1 MGLPIRTQLKYWG
14 IAAAVFLALLW
25 LMGNTLLPFIVA
37 AAIAYLLD
45 PIADRLERLGLSR
58 LLAVIVITLMAV
70 VALVALLILL
80 VPVLIDQGT
89 QLINTAPDIFRQLLE
104 FLSARFPEYVN
115 EDSVLRDTLANVGEM
130 IRARGGELLNTLMS
144 SVRNVVSALV
154 FIVIVPVVSFYLLL
168 DWDNLVARIDSLLP
182 RDHAPTIRR
191 LALEVDEAL
200 SGFVRGQSAVIGIL
214 AIYYSVTLMS
224 VGLPFGLVVG
234 VVTGGV
240 SFIPYIG
247 AILGGTISIGLALF
261 TFWGEPVWIA
271 AVVVIFIIGQIL
283 EGNILVPKLV
293 GGYVGLHPVWLLLA
307 LSVFG
312 SLFGFAGM
320 LVAVPV
326 AAALG
331 VLVRFAA
338 HRYRESALYRGDSPP
353 VITPDGQVIAPMAHT
368 GTTAPPPPPP
378 PGD

>member
-1 MGLPIRTQLKYWG
+1 MVLPVKTQLKYWG
-14 IAAAVFLALLW
+14 IATGIFFVLLW
-25 LMGNTLLPFIVA
+25 LMGNVLLPFIVA

-58 LLAVIVITLMAV
+58 MWSVILITLLAAILFI
-70 VALVALLILL
+70 ALLILL
-80 VPVLIDQGT
+80 VPMLFEQGT
-89 QLINTAPDIFRQLLE
+89 QLINTAPDIFRQLLD
-104 FLSARFPEYVN
+104 FLSARFPQYVD
-115 EDSVLRDTLANVGEM
+115 EDSVLRGSLANVGEM
-130 IRARGGELLNTLMS
+130 IRTRGGELLNTLLS
-144 SVRNVVSALV
+144 SMRNVVSALV
-154 FIVIVPVVSFYLLL
+154 FIVIVPVVTFYLLL
-168 DWDNLVARIDSLLP
+168 DWDNLVARVDTLLP

-191 LALEVDEAL
+191 LASEIDEAL
-200 SGFVRGQSAVIGIL
+200 SGFVRGQAAVIGIL
-214 AIYYSVTLMS
+214 ALYYSVTLMS

-234 VVTGGV
+234 VVTGAI

-261 TFWGEPVWIA
+261 TFWGEPLWIG
-271 AVVVIFIIGQIL
+271 AVIGIFIVGQIL

-312 SLFGFAGM
+312 SLFGFVGM

-338 HRYRESALYRGDSPP
+338 ERYRDSALYRGATPP
-353 VITPDGQVIAPMAHT
+353 LIEPEGVILPSDLR
-368 GTTAPPPPPP
+368 
-378 PGD
+378 D